1 MSEAAR
7 RPRLAFRL
15 GVAGPRDLPPAAREA
30 LRPRIDR
37 LLASIE
43 ASAAATNK
51 DPQALHD
58 TTQPPLLRL
67 ITPLAEGAD
76 QLVAEVALARNWRI
90 EAVLPFAA
98 EEYRQDFAHPAT
110 PGTTPAECL
119 AAFDE
124 LLAAAGSNVL
134 ALDGDRTAAARSY
147 EAAGRTV
154 VRNCD
159 LLLAIWDGTATDG
172 ADPGQGKRGGT
183 AETVRFA
190 ARYGPPVWWLRADG
204 SADPVVLLDTP
215 DLRRRAAPQEAA
227 DPQAWLGPYLARSFT
242 CPAATPPHPHS
253 IVERIAARCHRGGQR
268 DELRELLAQP
278 PRTDAI
284 FLDGVHARVLNR
296 LRRGWKER
304 AQPAPAPLDKVA
316 TAEWLTDDKE
326 RIWPQQSG
334 EAAAHWQRA
343 YKAPDRLSEAS
354 GRTYRSGYLLASMA
368 IGLALALAVLGLAV
382 PALKTEATALE
393 LLVLLLLYAVVQASA
408 IWRVHQRWLL
418 YRLVAELCRK
428 QEHLAALGWALPLHR
443 VDRAAEAAGA
453 PQRWIG
459 WYFNALAREAPLPTG
474 RFDKARLGAIRDVV
488 RDGLVMGQVYYHGRN
503 LARSIVPAERLLRWG
518 ERLFL
523 ATVVIVMLK
532 LGVMLLAPKGAL
544 GGLVVALGLLAAL
557 LPVLSAA
564 SFVLRAYMELNL
576 VAEGSRAM
584 LVELADAADALDS
597 LDLAKPLASQEL
609 AAETYALAATMLAD
623 VEGWARLFRV
633 KVIEPG

>member
-1 MSEAAR
+1 MSETSTPSAH
-7 RPRLAFRL
+7 RPRFAFRL
-15 GVAGPRDLPPAAREA
+15 GVTGPRNLPPAARDQ
-30 LRPRIDR
+30 LRPRIDA

-43 ASAAATNK
+43 GSAVTAHK

-58 TTQPPLLRL
+58 TAQPPLLRL

-76 QLVAEVALARNWRI
+76 QLVAEVALARGWRI

-119 AAFDE
+119 AGFDR

-134 ALDGDRTAAARSY
+134 VLDGDRAAAARSY

-159 LLLAIWDGTATDG
+159 LLIAIWDGGDEEPA
-172 ADPGQGKRGGT
+172 KRGGT

-215 DLRRRAAPQEAA
+215 DLRRRAAPQEAKN
-227 DPQAWLGPYLARSFT
+227 PHAWLGPYLARSFT

-253 IVERIAARCHRGGQR
+253 IVERIAARCHRDGQP
-268 DELRELLAQP
+268 DELRALLAQP
-278 PRTDAI
+278 PCTTST

-296 LRRGWKER
+296 LRRGWQKAAE
-304 AQPAPAPLDKVA
+304 AAPPPLDSVA
-316 TAEWLTDDKE
+316 TKEWLTSDEE
-326 RIWPQQSG
+326 RIWPQQTG

-474 RFDKARLGAIRDVV
+474 RFDTARLGAIRDVV
-488 RDGLVMGQVYYHGRN
+488 RDGLVMGQVHYHGRN
-503 LARSIVPAERLLRWG
+503 LARSIVPAERLVRWG

-532 LGVMLLAPKGAL
+532 LGVMLLAPKGTL
-544 GGLVVALGLLAAL
+544 EWLVVALGLLAAL